1 MTDKSA
7 KKVCAGTTRFENTS
21 VGIAFVI
28 APSLRSRCEN
38 PVIREDDNDSP
49 NESTTMRQWDLGA
62 RPPSTSPLLGVLTNA
77 MAHLGQSRFDQTL
90 LDSMYP
96 VLPAASWS
104 VYRTGPLCEPAIFMS
119 ASHGVPDTTRD
130 CWRAY
135 LSGPYR
141 SDCTLLN
148 GTPGNDFHSQAAQ
161 ISHITAQ
168 EVPPEHR
175 AKVYEAHGMA
185 ERVSIVER
193 QGEGALFAINFY
205 RHQHQRPFEDA
216 QISALE
222 HLAPALLAMAHKHL
236 EVWMPNAKAAQF
248 TRLMAK
254 LQAMHAALTPREC
267 QVCAGMLQG
276 LTFDGIACQLG
287 LSVTSVKT
295 YRNRAFARLGIH
307 FRNELFALMLAC

>member
-1 MTDKSA
+1 
-7 KKVCAGTTRFENTS
+7 
-21 VGIAFVI
+21 
-28 APSLRSRCEN
+28 
-38 PVIREDDNDSP
+38 
-49 NESTTMRQWDLGA
+49 MRQWDLTTQPNRA
-62 RPPSTSPLLGVLTNA
+62 ANTPSLLGVLANA

-90 LDSMYP
+90 LDSMHP

-141 SDCTLLN
+141 SDRTLLR
-148 GTPGNDFHSQAAQ
+148 GTPRSDATSQMSQISQ

-175 AKVYEAHGMA
+175 AKVYEAHGVS
-185 ERVSIVER
+185 ERVSIVEHE
-193 QGEGALFAINFY
+193 GKGALFAINFY
-205 RHQHQRPFEDA
+205 RHQHQRPFNDA
-216 QISALE
+216 HISAVE
-222 HLAPALLAMAHKHL
+222 DLAPALLAMAHKHL
-236 EVWMPNAKAAQF
+236 DFWMPDAKTAQF
-248 TRLMAK
+248 TRLIAK
-254 LQAMHAALTPREC
+254 LQAINPALTPREC
-267 QVCAGMLQG
+267 QVCAGVLQG

-295 YRNRAFARLGIH
+295 YRNRAFVRLDIH
-307 FRNELFALMLAC
+307 FRNELFALMLAN

>member
-1 MTDKSA
+1 
-7 KKVCAGTTRFENTS
+7 
-21 VGIAFVI
+21 
-28 APSLRSRCEN
+28 
-38 PVIREDDNDSP
+38 
-49 NESTTMRQWDLGA
+49 MRQWDLGQTPA
-62 RPPSTSPLLGVLTNA
+62 TTASTLLGVLTNA
-77 MAHLGQSRFDQTL
+77 MAHLGNSRFDQAL
-90 LDSMYP
+90 LDSVHP

-141 SDCTLLN
+141 SDRTLLN
-148 GTPGNDFHSQAAQ
+148 RAHAAGPAHNNTSSQ

-175 AKVYEAHGMA
+175 AKVYEAHGVA
-185 ERVSIVER
+185 ERVSIVQP

-205 RHQHQRPFEDA
+205 RHQHQRPFDDV
-216 QISALE
+216 QISAVE

-236 EVWMPNAKAAQF
+236 DFWMPDAKSAQF
-248 TRLMAK
+248 TRLLAK
-254 LQAMHAALTPREC
+254 LEAINPRLTPRER

>member
-1 MTDKSA
+1 
-7 KKVCAGTTRFENTS
+7 
-21 VGIAFVI
+21 
-28 APSLRSRCEN
+28 
-38 PVIREDDNDSP
+38 
-49 NESTTMRQWDLGA
+49 MRQWDLSEKPDTTA
-62 RPPSTSPLLGVLTNA
+62 SALLGVLTNA

-90 LDSMYP
+90 LDSMHP

-119 ASHGVPDTTRD
+119 ASHGVPDTTRA

-135 LSGPYR
+135 LSGPFR
-141 SDCTLLN
+141 SDRTLLR
-148 GTPGNDFHSQAAQ
+148 GTPPADPTNKTRETSQ

-175 AKVYEAHGMA
+175 AKLYEAHGVA
-185 ERVSIVER
+185 ERVSIVEP

-205 RHQHQRPFEDA
+205 RHQHQRPFDDA
-216 QISALE
+216 QICAVE

-236 EVWMPNAKAAQF
+236 VFWMPDAKAAQF

-254 LQAMHAALTPREC
+254 LQALHPALTPRES
-267 QVCAGMLQG
+267 QVCAGVLQG

-307 FRNELFALMLAC
+307 FRNELFALMLSC

>member
-1 MTDKSA
+1 
-7 KKVCAGTTRFENTS
+7 
-21 VGIAFVI
+21 
-28 APSLRSRCEN
+28 
-38 PVIREDDNDSP
+38 
-49 NESTTMRQWDLGA
+49 MRQWDLSEQPA
-62 RPPSTSPLLGVLTNA
+62 TTASALLGVLTNA
-77 MAHLGQSRFDQTL
+77 MVHVGHSCFDQTL

-141 SDCTLLN
+141 SDRTLLHRAQTS
-148 GTPGNDFHSQAAQ
+148 GPTQHTHPGSQ

-175 AKVYEAHGMA
+175 AKVYEAHGVA
-185 ERVSIVER
+185 ERVSIVQP

-205 RHQHQRPFEDA
+205 RHQHQRPFDDA
-216 QISALE
+216 QISAIQD
-222 HLAPALLAMAHKHL
+222 LAPALLAMAHKHL
-236 EVWMPNAKAAQF
+236 DFWMPDTKAAQF

-254 LQAMHAALTPREC
+254 LQAHHPALTPRER
-267 QVCAGMLQG
+267 QVCAGVLQG